1 MIRLKQ
7 WLLKMLNNNKKK
19 TPPADKEPVKFL
31 ATVVVFDNL
40 RFPPVLVP
48 VGKATHAYFTAVS
61 LVVSEVSKQVGAQYV
76 PASGEIMGFYAGQ
89 TVSELLHQRPI
100 TEGTVQTN
108 SKMIMVSHRPIM
120 VHVESLLSMSDSSEY
135 QSFMRDR
142 KSRVTKR

>member
-7 WLLKMLNNNKKK
+7 WLLKMLNKNKKK

-89 TVSELLHQRPI
+89 TVSELLHNRPI
-100 TEGTVQTN
+100 AEGTVQTN
-108 SKMIMVSHRPIM
+108 SKMVMISHRPVM
-120 VHVESLLSMSDSSEY
+120 VHVESLMAWSNSPEY
-135 QSFMRDR
+135 RGFMRNR
-142 KSRVTKR
+142 TNHTVRR